1 MSRPRKTL
9 LTLIAL
15 GFVVGVA
22 AQAIH
27 AGTDKQ
33 GDLATMVANAK
44 TAADHEAIA
53 KKYDAMAA
61 EEKSRAAM
69 HAKMGQ
75 NYKSMGGAAIG
86 KYHMD
91 AHCESIVKNAN
102 ATAADYESMA
112 AAHRQMAAA
121 AK

>member
-1 MSRPRKTL
+1 MVRAKKAV
-9 LTLIAL
+9 LTIIAL
-15 GFVVGVA
+15 GILLGIASVA
-22 AQAIH
+22 LRARA
-27 AGTDKQ
+27 DEQ
-33 GDLATMVANAK
+33 GDLATMAANAK

-69 HAKMGQ
+69 HTKMAR
-75 NYKSMGGAAIG
+75 NFKSMGGAVIG

-91 AHCESIVKNAN
+91 HHCESITKNAN
-102 ATAADYESMA
+102 ALASDYEQMA
-112 AAHRQMAAA
+112 AAHRSMAAQ